1 MITRTITNGMFRTCV
16 SYDKPVPSCPY
27 GSCGIVERPDSILL
41 VSYTTVCGDLTNDGW
56 LTPCHYS
63 SVTTA
68 KHINAFIKDYVRAA
82 DPTFSYKD
90 WKKLVDKNVSY
101 NIHTGEIK
109 EIT

>member
-16 SYDKPVPSCPY
+16 SYDKAVPSCPY
-27 GSCGIVERPDSILL
+27 GSCGIIELPNAIHL

-82 DPTFSYKD
+82 DPNFDYKK

>member
-1 MITRTITNGMFRTCV
+1 MITRTITNGCRRTSV
-16 SYDKPVPSCPY
+16 SYDKAVPSCPY
-27 GSCGIVERPDSILL
+27 GSCGIVEKPDCILL

-63 SVTTA
+63 TVTTA
-68 KHINAFIKDYVRAA
+68 RHIRAFIKDYVSSASP
-82 DPTFSYKD
+82 DFDYKK